1 MATLGNPKAWVPYM
15 SSKDCSQGFCSPNCP
30 QWCYIIFPPP
40 PPFEFPEDNS
50 STPNFSPLVIAIIGI
65 LASAFLLVSYYTLIS
80 KYCGKVDSATREEH
94 DDSIEEELEENH
106 NPSLHEPWNVATTGL
121 DEALIKSITV
131 CKYKKEEGLVEGI
144 DCSVCLSEFQ
154 EDESLRLLPKCSH
167 AFHLPC
173 IDRWLKFHSN
183 CPLCRANIVSLNAAP
198 LPLPAPVTET
208 PSSNETLPAA
218 TQQANE
224 NEALAQDIE
233 SCVREEEMMHGDV
246 FPKTPLRTFSDLG
259 NSEERDTIIEIRDIA
274 GLEHVRR
281 SFSMDLSCQS
291 RLSVA
296 DILYMNQDEDVQVVE
311 CPGDAGS
318 SKQLAGEA
326 GKCSHKNKALHCA
339 MSPIAMKRS
348 FSSGRVFL
356 ARHGRRRN
364 TTIPV

>member
-1 MATLGNPKAWVPYM
+1 MATLGNPKAWIPYIEN
-15 SSKDCSQGFCSPNCP
+15 KDCSQGFCSAYCP
-30 QWCYIIFPPP
+30 QWCYFSFPPP
-40 PPFEFPEDNS
+40 PPFEFPVDNS
-50 STPNFSPLVIAIIGI
+50 NTPNFSPLVIAIIGI

-80 KYCGKVDSATREEH
+80 KYCGKVDSATREDH
-94 DDSIEEELEENH
+94 DPNEEELEENH
-106 NPSLHEPWNVATTGL
+106 SPSLHEPWHAANSGL

-131 CKYKKEEGLVEGI
+131 WKYKKEEGLVEGT
-144 DCSVCLSEFQ
+144 DCSVCLSEFE

-173 IDRWLKFHSN
+173 IDTWLKSHSS
-183 CPLCRANIVSLNAAP
+183 CPLCRANIVSFNAAP

-208 PSSNETLPAA
+208 PSSNEALPAA
-218 TQQANE
+218 TQQGNE

-233 SCVREEEMMHGDV
+233 SSVGVGEEEMMNGDV
-246 FPKTPLRTFSDLG
+246 FPKTPLRAFSDLG

-296 DILYMNQDEDVQVVE
+296 DILCMNQDEDAQ
-311 CPGDAGS
+311 CPGDVGS

-326 GKCSHKNKALHCA
+326 GKCSHKALHCA
-339 MSPIAMKRS
+339 MSPVAMKRS
-348 FSSGRVFL
+348 FSSGGRVFL